1 MARLGSHNEGRK
13 SNDTVQVVAG
23 FLRRGY
29 HTTTITLR
37 STAATLLKMQG
48 RVCRKCSSE
57 ETNYLFTAVSWLA
70 DGLLTVV
77 TVGDWAVSPPPAQC

>member
-29 HTTTITLR
+29 HTTTITLW
-37 STAATLLKMQG
+37 STAATILRMQC
-48 RVCRKCSSE
+48 RVCSSE

-77 TVGDWAVSPPPAQC
+77 TVGDWAVSPSPAQC